1 VLSDET
7 KSASHNRTYK
17 PKALATLSGGLDS
30 MLAVKLTLDQG
41 IDVEAVSFAT
51 PFCLC
56 NHCSAN
62 KFTKTMNLKL
72 HRIFLGQEYLDIV
85 VSPPHGYGSQMNPCI
100 DCRILMFKKAKELA
114 GELGADFIVT
124 GEVLDERPFSQ
135 RKSAM
140 LHIEKDADLEGR
152 ILRPLSA
159 KLLPESEP
167 EREGSVDRD
176 RLFAIRGRRRLPQIE
191 LAAELGIRD
200 YPCPAGG
207 CLLTDPRFAAR
218 LKEHLEHERR
228 LTLADVA
235 LLKLG
240 RHFRLDNVKI
250 IVGRNKYENKALLAM
265 AKSRGIPCLE
275 VVDYPGPV
283 TLFLGEEEP
292 DAIRK
297 AAAVTVRYSDS
308 PKGTTVKVM
317 FEGRRKSTRE
327 AKAMDEQELQNLR
340 V

>member
-1 VLSDET
+1 
-7 KSASHNRTYK
+7 
-17 PKALATLSGGLDS
+17 

-41 IDVEAVSFAT
+41 IDVEVVNFAT

-62 KFTKTMNLKL
+62 KFTKGMNLKL
-72 HRIFLGQEYLDIV
+72 HRIFLGQEYLNIV
-85 VSPPHGYGSQMNPCI
+85 ANPPHGYGSQMNPCI

-135 RKSAM
+135 RKSAT
-140 LHIEKDADLEGR
+140 LHIEKEADLEGR

-167 EREGSVDRD
+167 ERKGSVDRD

-207 CLLTDPRFAAR
+207 CLLTDPRFAIR
-218 LKEHLEHERR
+218 LREHLGHERR
-228 LTLADVA
+228 LTLTDVA

-240 RHFRLDNVKI
+240 RHFRLDKVKI
-250 IVGRNKYENKALLAM
+250 IVGRNKHENKALLAM

-292 DAIRK
+292 DAICR
-297 AAAVTVRYSDS
+297 AAAITVRYSDS
-308 PKGTTVKVM
+308 PKGTTVKVK
-317 FEGRRKSTRE
+317 FGGRQKSTRG
-327 AKAMDEQELQNLR
+327 AKAMDDQELQNLR

>member
-1 VLSDET
+1 
-7 KSASHNRTYK
+7 
-17 PKALATLSGGLDS
+17 
-30 MLAVKLTLDQG
+30 
-41 IDVEAVSFAT
+41 
-51 PFCLC
+51 
-56 NHCSAN
+56 
-62 KFTKTMNLKL
+62 
-72 HRIFLGQEYLDIV
+72 
-85 VSPPHGYGSQMNPCI
+85 
-100 DCRILMFKKAKELA
+100 
-114 GELGADFIVT
+114 
-124 GEVLDERPFSQ
+124 
-135 RKSAM
+135 
-140 LHIEKDADLEGR
+140 
-152 ILRPLSA
+152 
-159 KLLPESEP
+159 
-167 EREGSVDRD
+167 
-176 RLFAIRGRRRLPQIE
+176 
-191 LAAELGIRD
+191 
-200 YPCPAGG
+200 
-207 CLLTDPRFAAR
+207 
-218 LKEHLEHERR
+218 